1 MRISLCFTSTRKA
14 EPSPRSRFIAKYV
27 AFIRVPVGFDLNIR
41 RRASGLAGAMSSD
54 EDEGDGRRVNRYES
68 DDEGDVEG
76 TFDEDAWNDSRT
88 RNRGRTKEQAIY
100 GIFGSDEDDDDD
112 RTRGGRGAPVDYA
125 APMNFK
131 SAGGGGAGLGAGE
144 TPTDM
149 FADEHDDEHHRAPPT
164 AGLGARG
171 GIGSGAGLGSFAPQG
186 GAGLGF
192 GGFSKGSTIT
202 STVENEE
209 TEARAPGLGSQ
220 GLGFGGGGAGLGF
233 GGGGL
238 GFAPASGGDGEDDGP
253 AAGGLNPMDVD
264 DNDSDDEDLLPSTFG
279 QRYAH
284 SIARDGPR
292 NQKLFPPSS
301 PTDTAGPIRPGRPSH
316 GPCGHEFYP
325 ATT

>member
-1 MRISLCFTSTRKA
+1 M
-14 EPSPRSRFIAKYV
+14 
-27 AFIRVPVGFDLNIR
+27 NIVC
-41 RRASGLAGAMSSD
+41 ASGLAGAMSSD

-149 FADEHDDEHHRAPPT
+149 FAEHHDEHHRAPPT

-209 TEARAPGLGSQ
+209 TKARAPELGSH
-220 GLGFGGGGAGLGF
+220 GARVRRRRRGTGIRGRRPRL
-233 GGGGL
+233 
-238 GFAPASGGDGEDDGP
+238 
-253 AAGGLNPMDVD
+253 
-264 DNDSDDEDLLPSTFG
+264 
-279 QRYAH
+279 R
-284 SIARDGPR
+284 ARER
-292 NQKLFPPSS
+292 
-301 PTDTAGPIRPGRPSH
+301 RRRRGRRSRRGRSEPH
-316 GPCGHEFYP
+316 GR
-325 ATT
+325 

>member
-1 MRISLCFTSTRKA
+1 
-14 EPSPRSRFIAKYV
+14 
-27 AFIRVPVGFDLNIR
+27 
-41 RRASGLAGAMSSD
+41 MSSD

-131 SAGGGGAGLGAGE
+131 SADGGGAGLGAGE

-149 FADEHDDEHHRAPPT
+149 FAEHHDEHHRAPPT

-202 STVENEE
+202 STVGNE
-209 TEARAPGLGSQ
+209 
-220 GLGFGGGGAGLGF
+220 GAG
-233 GGGGL
+233 
-238 GFAPASGGDGEDDGP
+238 
-253 AAGGLNPMDVD
+253 AGIPG
-264 DNDSDDEDLLPSTFG
+264 
-279 QRYAH
+279 
-284 SIARDGPR
+284 ARVRRRRRGTGIRIRRRPR
-292 NQKLFPPSS
+292 LR
-301 PTDTAGPIRPGRPSH
+301 ARERRRRRGRRSRRGRSEPH
-316 GPCGHEFYP
+316 GR
-325 ATT
+325 

>member
-1 MRISLCFTSTRKA
+1 
-14 EPSPRSRFIAKYV
+14 
-27 AFIRVPVGFDLNIR
+27 
-41 RRASGLAGAMSSD
+41 MSSD

-149 FADEHDDEHHRAPPT
+149 FAEHHDEHHRAPPT

-279 QRYAH
+279 QRYAR

-292 NQKLFPPSS
+292 NQKLSPPLFADRHGR
-301 PTDTAGPIRPGRPSH
+301 TDTPRAAEPWPLRSRILSCDNVNHACSRTS
-316 GPCGHEFYP
+316 P
-325 ATT
+325 ATRQVQCAPTGYRAARHLFVGCSVCLIFCLSRLIRRP

>member
-1 MRISLCFTSTRKA
+1 
-14 EPSPRSRFIAKYV
+14 
-27 AFIRVPVGFDLNIR
+27 
-41 RRASGLAGAMSSD
+41 
-54 EDEGDGRRVNRYES
+54 
-68 DDEGDVEG
+68 
-76 TFDEDAWNDSRT
+76 
-88 RNRGRTKEQAIY
+88 
-100 GIFGSDEDDDDD
+100 
-112 RTRGGRGAPVDYA
+112 
-125 APMNFK
+125 
-131 SAGGGGAGLGAGE
+131 
-144 TPTDM
+144 M
-149 FADEHDDEHHRAPPT
+149 FADDDEHHRAPPT

-220 GLGFGGGGAGLGF
+220 GLWFGGGGGGLGF

-279 QRYAH
+279 QRYA
-284 SIARDGPR
+284 RDGPEP
-292 NQKLFPPSS
+292 KTFPPPLRRPTRQDRYAQGGRAMAPAVTNYILRQRKPRLFAYQPGDS
-301 PTDTAGPIRPGRPSH
+301 PSAMRANGLSGSATSLSVCSIFCLSRLIRRP
-316 GPCGHEFYP
+316 
-325 ATT
+325 